1 MKKILSCLA
10 LTTALVLPSQSD
22 AAGFYLQEQ
31 STSGLGSS
39 FAGEAAMA
47 RDASIVYFNPAAMT
61 ALDGRQFNSGVQLI
75 VPTGSVT
82 NDGSALAGVGGFAL
96 NGNSNSPYNP
106 TPVPNFHFATPLKG
120 NTDLW
125 FGFSVSFPFGLE
137 NEYDSNW
144 FGRYDSIK
152 NDLKTTNIQ
161 PSLAYK
167 VNDKLSFGG
176 GIDIQKADV
185 RLTQAVDLGP
195 GNENSF
201 SSFDGTDYTIGYNLG
216 VFYQPTDRLSLAAHY
231 RSQVRHDLK
240 LTATTINE
248 ANVTVLADNGTQA
261 ELDLPEIATLA
272 AAYDLN
278 EKWKVMGHVMWFG
291 WSSFDSLTAIS
302 STGTILQDLQQ
313 NYTNTFAF
321 GVGAE
326 YDHSDKWTF
335 RGGVQYDQ
343 TPTQDGFR
351 STRTP
356 DGDRTWLSV
365 GATYSFNPSLSLDMA
380 ATYIDVAEEQ
390 VNVSRTQPTTRVANI
405 NATYDQDIQIISLG
419 LNKKF

>member
-1 MKKILSCLA
+1 
-10 LTTALVLPSQSD
+10 
-22 AAGFYLQEQ
+22 
-31 STSGLGSS
+31 
-39 FAGEAAMA
+39 
-47 RDASIVYFNPAAMT
+47 
-61 ALDGRQFNSGVQLI
+61 
-75 VPTGSVT
+75 
-82 NDGSALAGVGGFAL
+82 
-96 NGNSNSPYNP
+96 
-106 TPVPNFHFATPLKG
+106 
-120 NTDLW
+120 
-125 FGFSVSFPFGLE
+125 
-137 NEYDSNW
+137 
-144 FGRYDSIK
+144 
-152 NDLKTTNIQ
+152 
-161 PSLAYK
+161 
-167 VNDKLSFGG
+167 
-176 GIDIQKADV
+176 
-185 RLTQAVDLGP
+185 
-195 GNENSF
+195 
-201 SSFDGTDYTIGYNLG
+201 
-216 VFYQPTDRLSLAAHY
+216 
-231 RSQVRHDLK
+231 LK